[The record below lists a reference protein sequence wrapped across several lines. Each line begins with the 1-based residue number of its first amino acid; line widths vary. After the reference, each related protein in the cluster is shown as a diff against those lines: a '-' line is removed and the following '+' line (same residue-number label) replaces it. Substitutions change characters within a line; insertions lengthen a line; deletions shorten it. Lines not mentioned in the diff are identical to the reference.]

1 MVQLPGGA
9 RYVSAFFNVTNTHVR
24 FAEWKATQL
33 TT

>member
-9 RYVSAFFNVTNTHVR
+9 RYVNAFWNVTNTHVR
-24 FAEWKATQL
+24 FAEWKATPL